1 MLIKHFLNMKYYY
14 LDGIEKKG
22 PYTLEEVLSRN
33 LSSDTMI
40 YREDKTN
47 WLALSDFEEL
57 QVIATKKSK
66 SLTITNINNKNGLLK
81 SCLLY
86 YFFIC
91 CLLAIFIT
99 SLAVV
104 SYQNNLVNINRYPY
118 VFNGQIDN
126 TETMYGNQQSMLFR
140 GVKLD
145 TIYLNTEEQNSYFI
159 LFFNILISN
168 LVSLSFIFIIAY
180 IYMYINKIELNNHLK
195 ILKIILITFIVLA
208 LLILS

>member
-1 MLIKHFLNMKYYY
+1 MKYYY

-22 PYTLEEVLSRN
+22 PYTLEEIISRN

-47 WLALSDFEEL
+47 WLALSDFDEL
-57 QVIATKKSK
+57 QLMATKKSK
-66 SLTITNINNKNGLLK
+66 SLTITNNNGLLK
-81 SCLLY
+81 GCVFY
-86 YFFIC
+86 YLFIC
-91 CLLAIFIT
+91 CLLALFRT
-99 SLAVV
+99 LLAVV
-104 SYQNNLVNINRYPY
+104 SYENNIGNINRYPS

-168 LVSLSFIFIIAY
+168 LVSLSFIFLIAY
-180 IYMYINKIELNNHLK
+180 IYMYINNIKLNNHFK
-195 ILKIILITFIVLA
+195 ILKIISIILVVLA
-208 LLILS
+208 LVILS

>member
-1 MLIKHFLNMKYYY
+1 
-14 LDGIEKKG
+14 
-22 PYTLEEVLSRN
+22 
-33 LSSDTMI
+33 
-40 YREDKTN
+40 
-47 WLALSDFEEL
+47 
-57 QVIATKKSK
+57 
-66 SLTITNINNKNGLLK
+66 
-81 SCLLY
+81 
-86 YFFIC
+86 
-91 CLLAIFIT
+91 
-99 SLAVV
+99 
-104 SYQNNLVNINRYPY
+104 
-118 VFNGQIDN
+118 
-126 TETMYGNQQSMLFR
+126 MYGNQQSMLFR

>member
-1 MLIKHFLNMKYYY
+1 MKYYY

-22 PYTLEEVLSRN
+22 PYSLAELRSRN
-33 LSSDTMI
+33 LSSDTMV

-47 WLALSDFEEL
+47 WFALSDFDEL
-57 QVIATKKSK
+57 QVMATNKSK
-66 SLTITNINNKNGLLK
+66 SLTKTNSTNGLLK
-81 SCLLY
+81 GCLFY

-91 CLLAIFIT
+91 CLLAIFRT
-99 SLAVV
+99 LLAVV
-104 SYQNNLVNINRYPY
+104 SYENNIGNINRYPS

-145 TIYLNTEEQNSYFI
+145 TIYLNAEEQNSYFI

-180 IYMYINKIELNNHLK
+180 IYMYINNIKLNNHFK
-195 ILKIILITFIVLA
+195 ILKIISVILIILA
-208 LLILS
+208 ILILS

>member
-1 MLIKHFLNMKYYY
+1 MKYYY

-22 PYTLEEVLSRN
+22 PYTLEEIISRN

-47 WLALSDFEEL
+47 WLALSDFDEL
-57 QVIATKKSK
+57 QVMATKKSK
-66 SLTITNINNKNGLLK
+66 SLTITNNNGLLK
-81 SCLLY
+81 GCVFY
-86 YFFIC
+86 YLFIC
-91 CLLAIFIT
+91 CLLALFRT
-99 SLAVV
+99 LLAVV
-104 SYQNNLVNINRYPY
+104 SYENNIGNINRYPS

-168 LVSLSFIFIIAY
+168 LVSLSFIFLIAY
-180 IYMYINKIELNNHLK
+180 IYMYINNIKLNNHFK
-195 ILKIILITFIVLA
+195 ILKIISIILVVLA
-208 LLILS
+208 LVILS